1 MRGVWKFLFKKKKK
15 TVSIFHL
22 SIWHLSTPL
31 PASLF
36 HLVFSFQKWSS
47 KTINNSW
54 VRNCSIDML
63 RYPELRCIFYS
74 ADALRSCSVFV
85 LKCNWWSCLRCIRLC
100 ILFSHVTCTVSGT
113 AKRQLK
119 HIKHWELHMLGFVK
133 KFQVWGLSIHSSHYR
148 ILFIKNSKIPARI
161 ICFLGSSEQTKRM
174 VHNCLN
180 RSNKKKNLACSR
192 RKPHF
197 PVWLSVLIMGNQ
209 CVQTPCIQSIK
220 NSYSITLGF
229 YYLF

>member
-1 MRGVWKFLFKKKKK
+1 
-15 TVSIFHL
+15 
-22 SIWHLSTPL
+22 
-31 PASLF
+31 
-36 HLVFSFQKWSS
+36 
-47 KTINNSW
+47 
-54 VRNCSIDML
+54 ML

-100 ILFSHVTCTVSGT
+100 ILFSHVTCTVSGM
-113 AKRQLK
+113 AKTQLK
-119 HIKHWELHMLGFVK
+119 HIKHWELHRLGFVK

-161 ICFLGSSEQTKRM
+161 ICFLSSSEQTKQM

-180 RSNKKKNLACSR
+180 KSNLKKNLACSR

-220 NSYSITLGF
+220 KSYSITLGF